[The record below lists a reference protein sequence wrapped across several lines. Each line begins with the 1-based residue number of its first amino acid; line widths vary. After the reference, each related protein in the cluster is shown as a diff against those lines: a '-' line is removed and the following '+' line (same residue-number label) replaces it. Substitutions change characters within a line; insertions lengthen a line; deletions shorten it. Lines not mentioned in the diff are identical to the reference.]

1 MDGTESHLDTSRT
14 PEESVIRVCH
24 CALKLFF
31 FNITRS
37 TGYHVRLVYGHLHWP
52 HAQTQMRLP
61 EKSQDASTAAHT
73 LHTHPIHTPRHSPLW
88 GNSPVRHPRSPRLGI
103 EPWAGSLAT
112 ANATNWAR
120 ARPHVSLN
128 WKIEKIKQGNTV
140 NLPTKYMK
148 NQKEKRGNT
157 HTMVWNFLSS
167 LLVLIIILLCQQNCW
182 YDTIFNVHK
191 TPYETVLKLA
201 LRLHLDHL
209 GLNFSLDKI

>member
-1 MDGTESHLDTSRT
+1 MSIYSDRMLRRRWDCLRNLRT
-14 PEESVIRVCH
+14 
-24 CALKLFF
+24 
-31 FNITRS
+31 
-37 TGYHVRLVYGHLHWP
+37 RLL
-52 HAQTQMRLP
+52 R
-61 EKSQDASTAAHT
+61 
-73 LHTHPIHTPRHSPLW
+73 HTHYTRTLYTHTATVPSGEIPRCGTHDRPDWESNR
-88 GNSPVRHPRSPRLGI
+88 G
-103 EPWAGSLAT
+103 AGSLAT

-128 WKIEKIKQGNTV
+128 WKIEKTKQGNTV

-157 HTMVWNFLSS
+157 HTMVWNFLSY
-167 LLVLIIILLCQQNCW
+167 LLVLIIILLCQQICW
-182 YDTIFNVHK
+182 YNIIFIVHK